1 MTITP
6 PDPTDPEDSQESEK
20 NNQAWDAIV
29 ADLSGQI
36 DLGPHFRS
44 EPTPQELTPERDYID
59 EYFDEGYVPPEPPQ
73 LTAPSDAIARFAWAG
88 VLGGPVI
95 LLLSFVLGL
104 GGVISTT
111 GLVATI
117 GGFVFLM
124 SKRDKHVP
132 PGEDYGDG
140 AVV

>member
-6 PDPTDPEDSQESEK
+6 PNPEDAQDPEKE
-20 NNQAWDAIV
+20 NNAWDAIV

-44 EPTPQELTPERDYID
+44 DPTPAELIPEHDYID

-88 VLGGPVI
+88 ALGGPAI
-95 LLLSFVLGL
+95 LLLSFALGL
-104 GGVISTT
+104 GGVISTV

>member
-6 PDPTDPEDSQESEK
+6 PNPEDAKEPDAI
-20 NNQAWDAIV
+20 NTAWDAIV

-44 EPTPQELTPERDYID
+44 EPIPQELLPQRDYID
-59 EYFDEGYVPPEPPQ
+59 EYFEEGYEPPEPPP
-73 LTAPSDAIARFAWAG
+73 LKAATDAIARFAWAG
-88 VLGGPVI
+88 ALGGPVVM
-95 LLLSFVLGL
+95 LLGYVLGL
-104 GGVISTT
+104 GRVISTAA
-111 GLVATI
+111 LIAAV
-117 GGFVFLM
+117 GGFAFLM

-132 PGEDYGDG
+132 PGKDYGDG

>member
-6 PDPTDPEDSQESEK
+6 PDPADPPEPEK
-20 NNQAWDAIV
+20 ENAAWDAIV

-44 EPTPQELTPERDYID
+44 DPPPRELLPERDYLD
-59 EYFDEGYVPPEPPQ
+59 EYFDQGYVPPEPPP
-73 LTAPSDAIARFAWAG
+73 LKAPTDAIARLAWAG
-88 VLGGPVI
+88 ALGGPVVMVVGY
-95 LLLSFVLGL
+95 LLSFGP
-104 GGVISTT
+104 VISTA
-111 GLVATI
+111 GLIATA
-117 GGFVFLM
+117 GGFIFLM